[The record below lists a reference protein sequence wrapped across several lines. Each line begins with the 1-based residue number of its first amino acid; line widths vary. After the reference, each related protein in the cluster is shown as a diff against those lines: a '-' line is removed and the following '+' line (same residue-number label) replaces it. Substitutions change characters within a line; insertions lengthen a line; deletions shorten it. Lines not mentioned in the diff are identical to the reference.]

1 MGEIFEISWLSLE
14 QKEESI
20 YSVGNNTDNV
30 IQLTEKAGGV
40 IARATELVSG
50 GESVAALSKIAF
62 KITKDVI
69 RSDDVC
75 AELCL
80 ISGAC
85 QTVALCCS
93 TIKVI
98 PFWSRFYVSTKIIS
112 KDYMTFRNAYA
123 VEGC

>member
-1 MGEIFEISWLSLE
+1 MLKKIANKLVNRRGSELKVTFGGNIRNLMIKSRT
-14 QKEESI
+14 KIIEESI

-98 PFWSRFYVSTKIIS
+98 PF
-112 KDYMTFRNAYA
+112 
-123 VEGC
+123 